1 MRRRELMSGHL
12 VGAWLLHCADPQGPR
27 RTPPPRILTPEASR
41 ELVAQAEAHSVL
53 PAVMRNFPPFSSEPA
68 FAGALK
74 EARARYRM
82 ARAFVLMLNSEHQ
95 ALATALA
102 GLPAAVIKGPAFA
115 QRIYPDRELRT
126 FTDIDLLISP
136 SAASKVAAVL
146 AAGGYDLVNEE
157 GACERREW
165 KWQKRENPT
174 LMIEVHTD
182 VVHAPSLRTSLSLT
196 YDDLA
201 HGIETPAGCLMV
213 AIVHGAF
220 SHGFER
226 IQHIVDVCQA
236 ARALVTE
243 EDQRLFEVLVER
255 TSAGY
260 AAAVSLDLA
269 GRMFAEPRCQQI
281 AQALG
286 PQRRTRLA
294 RLLIDRSVVTSTKTR
309 RRVIHSWR
317 RQAFRELLKMSSR

>member
-1 MRRRELMSGHL
+1 M
-12 VGAWLLHCADPQGPR
+12 
-27 RTPPPRILTPEASR
+27 LTPEAAR
-41 ELVAQAEAHSVL
+41 ELVGQAEAHSVL
-53 PAVMRNFPPFSSEPA
+53 PAVMRNFPPFAADPA
-68 FAGALK
+68 FAGVLTQ
-74 EARARYRM
+74 ARARYRM

-95 ALATALA
+95 ALATVLA
-102 GLPAAVIKGPAFA
+102 ELPAAVIKGPAFA

-136 SAASKVAAVL
+136 SATSEVAAL
-146 AAGGYDLVNEE
+146 LTAGGYELVNEE
-157 GACERREW
+157 GAGERREW
-165 KWQKRENPT
+165 KWEKRDNPA
-174 LMIEVHTD
+174 LMVEVHTD
-182 VVHAPSLRTSLSLT
+182 VVHAPASLSLT

-201 HGIETPAGCLMV
+201 QEIETPAGCLMV

-236 ARALVTE
+236 ARALVAE
-243 EDQRLFEVLVER
+243 ADQRRFEALVER
-255 TSAGY
+255 TGAHY
-260 AAAVSLDLA
+260 AAVVGLDLA

-286 PQRRTRLA
+286 PQPRTRLA

-317 RQAFRELLKMSSR
+317 RQAFRELLKVSNRRSFWLRAQERP

>member
-1 MRRRELMSGHL
+1 MLK
-12 VGAWLLHCADPQGPR
+12 
-27 RTPPPRILTPEASR
+27 PEVAC
-41 ELVAQAEAHSVL
+41 EFVAQAEAHSVL
-53 PAVMRNFPPFSSEPA
+53 PAVMRNFPPFAADPA
-68 FAGALK
+68 FAGALT
-74 EARARYRM
+74 EARLRYRM
-82 ARAFVLMLNSEHQ
+82 ARAFVLMLNSEHR

-102 GLPAAVIKGPAFA
+102 KLPAAVIKGPAFA

-136 SAASKVAAVL
+136 SATSEVSAL
-146 AAGGYDLVNEE
+146 LTAGGYDLVNEE
-157 GACERREW
+157 GACERGEW
-165 KWQKRENPT
+165 KWEKRENPT

-182 VVHAPSLRTSLSLT
+182 VVHAPSLRANLSLT

-201 HGIETPAGCLMV
+201 QDIETPAGCLMV

-236 ARALVTE
+236 ARAIVTE
-243 EDQRLFEVLVER
+243 EDQRRFKALVER
-255 TSAGY
+255 TGAHY
-260 AAAVSLDLA
+260 AAVVSLDLA
-269 GRMFAEPRCQQI
+269 GRIFAEPRRQQI

-294 RLLIDRSVVTSTKTR
+294 RLLIDCSVVTSTKTR

-317 RQAFRELLKMSSR
+317 RQAFRELLKGSRL